1 MTISTDAL
9 RLVPIDMQIES
20 ILHDLVEEV
29 SAAQRGARVK
39 ARARQCCARGAA
51 KNALLN
57 LLAAA
62 PASPPAYVRTPN
74 EDDRLRR
81 ALYRLL
87 DRHGAGPDVLSVIGS
102 LWDTLDQGEC
112 TDLIEDWLITGK
124 TMQAEGDIDEMLAS
138 IPEEAPAS
146 PLPEGGVEALIAELR
161 EARAIMEPFALLA
174 VDEENGIKGINMND
188 PISKWL
194 TIAQLVD
201 ARAFLARNG
210 KGEG

>member
-1 MTISTDAL
+1 MTQTPTDAL
-9 RLVPIDMQIES
+9 RLETAKIIDPAAFLFKTDELMKGDTSQYDALRKAER
-20 ILHDLVEEV
+20 IL
-29 SAAQRGARVK
+29 
-39 ARARQCCARGAA
+39 
-51 KNALLN
+51 AL
-57 LLAAA
+57 AA

-138 IPEEAPAS
+138 IPEEAPH
-146 PLPEGGVEALIAELR
+146 R
-161 EARAIMEPFALLA
+161 CCR
-174 VDEENGIKGINMND
+174 KG
-188 PISKWL
+188 
-194 TIAQLVD
+194 ACC
-201 ARAFLARNG
+201 G
-210 KGEG
+210 